1 MVYDY
6 TTPFKRELIKDNVAT
21 NYQHFISFIKK
32 KMEEIMNIEKYLKNK
47 EAGITNDNIDFDS
60 LTKDI
65 RKGYV
70 DEKEVDSRIKSA
82 VDTQLKE
89 STQKYVDLENKY
101 NDLEKRNTDLTS
113 KNQTLSLERT
123 MIGQGFK
130 EESFD
135 EVSKL
140 RQSLYADEKD
150 DKVAIQKIAER
161 FKDTYFPES
170 KPVIPP
176 VPNEAGLKGG
186 SKEQTP
192 ITKPDVN
199 RKTKV
204 SDLFIS
210 KK

>member
-6 TTPFKRELIKDNVAT
+6 TTPFKRGLIKDNVAT

-140 RQSLYADEKD
+140 RQSLYADEKTIKWLFKKLLKD
-150 DKVAIQKIAER
+150 LKILI
-161 FKDTYFPES
+161 F
-170 KPVIPP
+170 
-176 VPNEAGLKGG
+176 LKA
-186 SKEQTP
+186 
-192 ITKPDVN
+192 N
-199 RKTKV
+199 
-204 SDLFIS
+204 L
-210 KK
+210 